1 MINHAV
7 KNGNHELLRQI
18 LTGNGPKE
26 EGFNNH
32 HDDGTIHQVD
42 AFGDTPLIWASMK
55 GDNEMID
62 ILLGAGANIQ
72 APSTDGDTPLHRA
85 VKCGHLHSARH
96 ILLKVKPK
104 DRPTL
109 NQMLNNAGMVPLHY
123 AAKYGFDD
131 IGELL
136 MGMGGDPAIKDSS
149 GRSSFDY
156 AEQNGHK
163 MMLALLRDPILARA
177 EAAADAG
184 DTEKNI
190 FFATLG
196 LIAMTNSP
204 HVYHMCSR
212 ACFRIGTSNEEQ

>member
-123 AAKYGFDD
+123 AAKYGF
-131 IGELL
+131 
-136 MGMGGDPAIKDSS
+136 
-149 GRSSFDY
+149 
-156 AEQNGHK
+156 
-163 MMLALLRDPILARA
+163 RDPILARA
-177 EAAADAG
+177 EAAADAELEHRMKNNDNFLEACKTG
-184 DTEKNI
+184 NLAWATELLEGGANI
-190 FFATLG
+190 EHRDQFTGNQALHY
-196 LIAMTNSP
+196 A
-204 HVYHMCSR
+204 
-212 ACFRIGTSNEEQ
+212 